1 MKNRDK
7 QTKKE
12 KKQSETDP
20 SHDVSSVPAQVSQ
33 LVHDV
38 GQDPDHD
45 VDDDDVGLDHE
56 QDDDDDVD

>member
-1 MKNRDK
+1 M
-7 QTKKE
+7 Q
-12 KKQSETDP
+12 TDP
-20 SHDVSSVPAQVSQ
+20 GHDVSCVPAQVSQ
-33 LVHDV
+33 LVHYV